1 MGDACITACHFPI
14 STSFTWLFFPCK
26 CFLQGRLF
34 GFQTNLTK
42 AHINICI
49 TTIILAWFIKSK
61 AKTRSLP
68 RSCNYQRNA
77 LDHKAENSSKDG
89 QIAILILHKGNQFV
103 QQIVRCNKFLNLCCH
118 CNSNHINSFKKS
130 HCDMARYQ

>member
-1 MGDACITACHFPI
+1 MLALWHAIMQLAHP
-14 STSFTWLFFPCK
+14 LFDFFLHVNF
-26 CFLQGRLF
+26 FLQGKLC

-49 TTIILAWFIKSK
+49 IAIILAWFTKSR

-68 RSCNYQRNA
+68 RSCNYQRNT
-77 LDHKAENSSKDG
+77 LGHKGESSSKDG

-103 QQIVRCNKFLNLCCH
+103 QQIVR
-118 CNSNHINSFKKS
+118 
-130 HCDMARYQ
+130 